1 MTKKLY
7 WEDAY
12 RFEFDATVTTIEST
26 KVVLDQTCFN
36 PQGGG
41 LVSDIGQLNGIR
53 VNEVRYGENDA
64 IIHILAQEPAFKI
77 KDQAHGVVDWSRR
90 HRIMRMHT
98 SAHLLS
104 AIFHREADALITGNR
119 IEPERSRIDFSLAEF
134 DRARVES
141 YVQQANAIIAEGRV
155 VKTYF
160 LPREKALQ
168 IPGIVKLAG
177 AFPPEVEELRIVE
190 IEGVD
195 IQADGGPHV
204 RELRE
209 IGQITIEKLENKG
222 AQNRRLYYNIS

>member
-12 RFEFDATVTTIEST
+12 LSEFDAIVTQIEGPN
-26 KVVLDQTCFN
+26 VVLDQTCFN

-41 LVSDIGQLNGIR
+41 LVSDTGHLNGIQ
-53 VNEVRYGENDA
+53 VNEVHYGVDDT
-64 IIHILAQEPAFKI
+64 IMHVLAQEPPFKVGE
-77 KDQAHGVVDWSRR
+77 QVHGVVDWLRR

-104 AIFHREADALITGNR
+104 AIFHKEAAALITGNR
-119 IEPERSRIDFSLAEF
+119 IEPEHSRIDFSLAEF
-134 DRARVES
+134 DRARFEN
-141 YVQQANAIIAEGRV
+141 YVHQANAIITEGRP

-177 AFPPEVEELRIVE
+177 AFPPEVKELRIVE
-190 IEGVD
+190 IESID

-209 IGQITIEKLENKG
+209 IGEITVEKLENKG

>member
-1 MTKKLY
+1 M
-7 WEDAY
+7 
-12 RFEFDATVTTIEST
+12 VTMIEGT
-26 KVVLDQTCFN
+26 NVVLDQTSFN

-41 LVSDIGQLNGIR
+41 LVSDIGQLNGIP
-53 VNEVRYGENDA
+53 VKEVQYGDEDA
-64 IIHILAQEPAFKI
+64 IIHVLAKEPPFKVGG
-77 KDQAHGVVDWSRR
+77 QVHGVVDWPRR

-134 DRARVES
+134 DRTRVES
-141 YVQQANAIIAEGRV
+141 YVQQANAIIAEGRP

-177 AFPPEVEELRIVE
+177 AFPPEVKELRIVE